1 MELPAG
7 VGPLAAEAERALE
20 AGRLDEAER
29 IYLDILRQDEK
40 NLYTLVQLASVQMTV
55 SHFADAEK
63 TIERAL
69 VIDPQQPLCLYMK
82 GYLRFQQNKIEEA
95 LDALSLSAKVLPDK
109 ADTQYLLGKV
119 LLQKG
124 LPAQAETALRKAI
137 QLKPQFRE
145 AHYSLALLYSKQ
157 KPPLKELAQWHY
169 RKATNLGY
177 PVDPALEK
185 ELQEAPA
192 VSSAH

>member
-55 SHFADAEK
+55 SHFPDAEK

-69 VIDPQQPLCLYMK
+69 AVDPQQPLCLYMK
-82 GYLRFQQNKIEEA
+82 GYLRFQQNKMEEA
-95 LDALSLSAKVLPDK
+95 LDEIAA
-109 ADTQYLLGKV
+109 GK
-119 LLQKG
+119 
-124 LPAQAETALRKAI
+124 
-137 QLKPQFRE
+137 LK
-145 AHYSLALLYSKQ
+145 
-157 KPPLKELAQWHY
+157 Y
-169 RKATNLGY
+169 RYRT
-177 PVDPALEK
+177 
-185 ELQEAPA
+185 
-192 VSSAH
+192 